1 MSAFNILDC
10 FQHKGA
16 HRVPTQNRN
25 SAYAIWHVH
34 YSTRIRCTDLYAT
47 AIAAEFHVSSSG
59 SSETLAEGAVDHL
72 ANEFVSFVSAVGT
85 QSPHKL
91 QDPSMA
97 IHESASSGSLAP
109 SAEPDAQVPGDSAP
123 LAISIPASSELP
135 PSAPDTNILPQRR
148 FPQRRRIQTKF

>member
-16 HRVPTQNRN
+16 HRVPTHNRN
-25 SAYAIWHVH
+25 GAYAIWHVH

-59 SSETLAEGAVDHL
+59 SSETLAEGAVDQL
-72 ANEFVSFVSAVGT
+72 ANEFVSFV
-85 QSPHKL
+85 PHKL

-97 IHESASSGSLAP
+97 IHESASSGSSAP
-109 SAEPDAQVPGDSAP
+109 SAEPDEQVPGDSAP
-123 LAISIPASSELP
+123 LAISTPASSELP

-148 FPQRRRIQTKF
+148 FPQR